1 MEQKMNGLSL
11 SRHRPFRARATL
23 LSVFLFLM
31 AGPGSAA
38 VSTDEGPAGEIRAIA
53 NGREVSLPLLK
64 ANYDVDIDGQL
75 ATVTVEQ
82 VFLNPGE
89 VPLNATYLFPLN
101 RKAAVYAMKMEVGD
115 EVVEAEIKRKEKARQ
130 TFETA
135 KREGKAAS
143 LLVQHRPN
151 MFTQNIANL
160 MPQLPIKVTLK
171 YVQRLPKIDNAYEL
185 VVPMV
190 VGPRYEGKL
199 PDRVAGMLGLASAE
213 KASGDDLLPVTATAS
228 EQAEEISG
236 WTVEELPA
244 YPKVI
249 GFGAPDSIDPERVS
263 LALRLKSATMISG
276 LYSSTHD
283 LDIAGSE
290 NEATARFA
298 NGKEIDNRDLVVRY
312 EIAKESD
319 VAAGVSSHHG
329 KRGGYLSLQIEPP
342 KLVAE
347 ETITPRELVFVLDT
361 SGSMS
366 GDPMNAS
373 KVFMR
378 AALKNMRPSDRFRI
392 LRFSNNTTQFAKGA
406 VAATPEN
413 LRKGRSFVDGL
424 SAGGGTEMNR
434 AINAAFDL
442 PPVEGTMR
450 IVVFLTDGYI
460 GGDRQVIQTVSR
472 RIGAARIYAFGV
484 GNAPNRFL
492 LEGLAEE
499 GRGRARYIE
508 VGEKAHEVA
517 ETLAA
522 NLDSPLLTDISIDW
536 NGLAVKEQTPARIPD
551 LFAGTSVNVLA
562 RYTTGGTHRIILN
575 GLVNGRKA
583 SMPLDVTLEEAPAPG
598 AEANTATEDSAIPLI
613 WAREQVFQKN
623 RAFTIDG
630 GTDKRLKEEITRLGL
645 DYSLQTPF
653 TSFVAVSK
661 KVYNDTPGAAKTAQV
676 PLPKVSGVST
686 NAYPSLNLSGSSAP
700 EPAAW
705 LGLFGA
711 LAMMVLRFRKK
722 LASAFRRRRE
732 PRPAEI
738 NGVPYRVARDGW
750 WLVE

>member
-1 MEQKMNGLSL
+1 MNGLSL
-11 SRHRPFRARATL
+11 SKHRPFRARATL
-23 LSVFLFLM
+23 LSVILFLM

-38 VSTDEGPAGEIRAIA
+38 VPTGEGPAGEIRAIA
-53 NGREVSLPLLK
+53 GEKEISLPLLK
-64 ANYDVDIDGQL
+64 AKYDVDIDGQL

-101 RKAAVYAMKMEVGD
+101 HRAAVYAMKMEVSD
-115 EVVEAEIKRKEKARQ
+115 EVVEAVIKRKKEARQ

-135 KREGKAAS
+135 KRQGKAAS
-143 LLVQHRPN
+143 LLEQHRPN

-190 VGPRYEGKL
+190 VGPRYEGRL
-199 PDRVAGMLGLASAE
+199 PDRVAGSLGLKVAEQTAEDDHVPVVEAAS
-213 KASGDDLLPVTATAS
+213 T
-228 EQAEEISG
+228 EEISG
-236 WTVEELPA
+236 WTVARLPA

-249 GFGAPDSIDPERVS
+249 GFDAPASIDPKRVS
-263 LALRLKSATMISG
+263 FALQLKSSTVISG

-283 LDIAGSE
+283 LDITGGE

-298 NGKEIDNRDLVVRY
+298 EGKEIDNRDLVVRY

-319 VAAGVSSHHG
+319 VAAGVSSHFG

-347 ETITPRELVFVLDT
+347 ESVTPRELVFVLDT

-366 GDPMNAS
+366 GGPMEAS
-373 KVFMR
+373 KTFMR
-378 AALKNMRPSDRFRI
+378 AALKNLRPSDHFRV
-392 LRFSNNTTQFAKGA
+392 LRFSSNTTQFARGA

-413 LRKGRSFVDGL
+413 IRKARYFVDGL
-424 SAGGGTEMNR
+424 SAGGGTEMDR
-434 AINAAFDL
+434 AINTAFDL
-442 PPVEGTMR
+442 PQVDGTMR

-460 GGDRQVIQTVSR
+460 GADRKVIQTVAR
-472 RIGAARIYAFGV
+472 RIGRARIYAFGV

-508 VGEKAHEVA
+508 VGEQAHEVA
-517 ETLAA
+517 EALAA
-522 NLDSPLLTDISIDW
+522 NLDNPLLTDISIDW

-562 RYTTGGTHRIILN
+562 RYRTGGTHRIILN

-583 SMPLDVTLEEAPAPG
+583 SMPLDVTLAEPPAPD
-598 AEANTATEDSAIPLI
+598 AEAATGNSPIPLI
-613 WAREQVFQKN
+613 WARERIFQKN
-623 RAFTIDG
+623 RAYMIGG
-630 GTDKRLKEEITRLGL
+630 GTDKRLKTQITRLGL

-661 KVYNDTPGAAKTAQV
+661 QIYNDAPGAAKTAQV

-705 LGLFGA
+705 LGIFGA
-711 LAMMVLRFRKK
+711 LAMMFLRFRKR
-722 LASAFRRRRE
+722 LASAFRRRRA
-732 PRPAEI
+732 PQHAEI

>member
-1 MEQKMNGLSL
+1 MNGLSL
-11 SRHRPFRARATL
+11 SKHRPFRARATL
-23 LSVFLFLM
+23 LSVILLLI

-38 VSTDEGPAGEIRAIA
+38 VPTGEEPAGEIRATT

-64 ANYDVDIDGQL
+64 SHYDVDIDGQL

-101 RKAAVYAMKMEVGD
+101 HRAAVYAMKMEVGD
-115 EVVEAEIKRKEKARQ
+115 EVVEAVIKRKEDARQ

-143 LLVQHRPN
+143 LLEQHRPN

-160 MPQLPIKVTLK
+160 MPHLPIKVTLK

-199 PDRVAGMLGLASAE
+199 PKQLAGTLGLEVAE
-213 KASGDDLLPVTATAS
+213 QIPGDDLPPVMKTAS
-228 EQAEEISG
+228 AEEISG
-236 WTVEELPA
+236 WTVERLPA

-249 GFGAPDSIDPERVS
+249 GFDAPDSIDPKRVS
-263 LALRLKSATMISG
+263 LALRLNSATVISG

-283 LDIAGSE
+283 LDITGGE
-290 NEATARFA
+290 NEAIARFA
-298 NGKEIDNRDLVVRY
+298 EGKEIDNRDLVVRY

-319 VAAGVSSHHG
+319 VAVGASSHYG

-347 ETITPRELVFVLDT
+347 ETVTPRELVFVLDT

-366 GDPMNAS
+366 GGPMEAS
-373 KVFMR
+373 KTFMR
-378 AALKNMRPSDRFRI
+378 AALKNMRPSDHFRI
-392 LRFSNNTTQFAKGA
+392 LRFSSNTTQFAKGA

-413 LRKGRSFVDGL
+413 IRKAGYFIDGL
-424 SAGGGTEMNR
+424 SAGGGTEMDR
-434 AINAAFDL
+434 AINTAFDL
-442 PPVEGTMR
+442 PQVDGTMR

-460 GGDRQVIQTVSR
+460 GADRQVIQTVAR
-472 RIGAARIYAFGV
+472 RIGRARIYAFGV

-508 VGEKAHEVA
+508 VGEQAHEVA
-517 ETLAA
+517 EALAA

-536 NGLAVKEQTPARIPD
+536 NGLEIKDQTPARIPD

-562 RYTTGGTHRIILN
+562 RYRTGGTHRIILN
-575 GLVNGRKA
+575 GQVNGRKA
-583 SMPLDVTLEEAPAPG
+583 SMPLDVTLAEAPAPE
-598 AEANTATEDSAIPLI
+598 AESEAGTEDSPIPLI
-613 WAREQVFQKN
+613 WAIERIFQKN
-623 RAFTIDG
+623 RAYTIGG
-630 GTDKRLKEEITRLGL
+630 GTDKRLKTQITRLGL

-661 KVYNDTPGAAKTAQV
+661 KVYNDAPGAAKTAQV

-705 LGLFGA
+705 LGIFGA
-711 LAMMVLRFRKK
+711 LAMIFLRFRKR
-722 LASAFRRRRE
+722 LASAFRRR
-732 PRPAEI
+732 PQPKPAEI
-738 NGVPYRVARDGW
+738 DGVPYRLARDGW